1 MEKLMSLKEA
11 MEYLHV
17 SKPTMHRWDRTGVL
31 TAIRT
36 PGGHRRYYKKQLDEI
51 IGNRNVEDTIKNKE
65 TRAVV
70 YARCSTSE

>member
-36 PGGHRRYYKKQLDEI
+36 PGGHRRYYKKQLDET
-51 IGNRNVEDTIKNKE
+51 IGNRNAEDTIENKE